1 MTVGRWMTIA
11 LAALIVAAESPA
23 PAAAQET
30 GIKFGV
36 SASRLQGDV
45 AEFWDGSLIATT
57 FAGHV
62 RFHFGPIALQ
72 PELHVVTKGAS
83 VSAPAPERRD
93 LEQMRLEYLEMP
105 LLLVVPVQ
113 VGALEPFVFAGPSL
127 MLESRCRWV
136 VREDGL
142 RSTFSCDPAP
152 AGQVFERRV
161 FDFGAVVGGG
171 ASYPVGAGRLLLEA
185 RHTRGLRNIFSGQA
199 DADAYNRTFTV
210 LLGYTLGWAP
220 SDN

>member
-11 LAALIVAAESPA
+11 LAALIGGAVTPA

-30 GIKFGV
+30 GIKVGV
-36 SASRLQGDV
+36 SVSRLQGDV
-45 AEFWDGSLIATT
+45 ADFWDGSLTATT
-57 FAGHV
+57 FAGHL

-72 PELHVVTKGAS
+72 PELHVVTKGGT
-83 VSAPAPERRD
+83 VSAPTSERRD
-93 LEQMRLEYLEMP
+93 QEQIRLEYLEIP

-113 VGALEPFVFAGPSL
+113 VGSLEPFAYAGPSL

-152 AGQVFERRV
+152 AGQVFERRM
-161 FDFGAVVGGG
+161 FDFGAVAGGG
-171 ASYPVGAGRLLLEA
+171 ASYPVGAGRVMLEA
-185 RHTRGLRNIFSGQA
+185 RHTRGLRNIFSGQG

-210 LLGYTLGWAP
+210 LLGYTMGWAP
-220 SDN
+220 SGN